1 MNSPSPLVPQGS
13 LLEQKNKSHA
23 RVRLAVFSV
32 LAVHVVGLMALL
44 ITQGCKRE
52 QPQPPPETT
61 TPVLAEP
68 TNPPVVEPTNPPIVP
83 TNPPI
88 EHPVAPATTTEYTVV
103 KGDNFSTIGKKF
115 GVSAKAIQDANPNV
129 NPLKLQ
135 PSQKIVIPAPPAAPT
150 AIPPASAGP
159 VVATTGEQSHVVVS
173 GDTLAALARK
183 YGTNVKAIQTA
194 NGLTSTRIRVGDKL
208 KMPAKAPAP
217 APAETPVPVP
227 RTPGPSPLPASAP
240 VR

>member
-13 LLEQKNKSHA
+13 LLEQKNKSRA

-52 QPQPPPETT
+52 QPPAPTEQQPTAPSLETN
-61 TPVLAEP
+61 L
-68 TNPPVVEPTNPPIVP
+68 PPVETNLPPVIQ
-83 TNPPI
+83 TNMPPI

-103 KGDNFSTIGKKF
+103 KGDNFSTIGKKLG

-135 PSQKIVIPAPPAAPT
+135 PGQKIVIPAPPAAPT
-150 AIPPASAGP
+150 AISPAGAGP
-159 VVATTGEQSHVVVS
+159 VVATTGEQIHVVVS
-173 GDTLAALARK
+173 GDNLTKLATK
-183 YGTNVKAIQTA
+183 YNTTIKAIQAA
-194 NGLTSTRIRVGDKL
+194 NKLTNNTIRVGWTL
-208 KMPAKAPAP
+208 KIPVKAPAP
-217 APAETPVPVP
+217 AATPP
-227 RTPGPSPLPASAP
+227 PLTAPAP